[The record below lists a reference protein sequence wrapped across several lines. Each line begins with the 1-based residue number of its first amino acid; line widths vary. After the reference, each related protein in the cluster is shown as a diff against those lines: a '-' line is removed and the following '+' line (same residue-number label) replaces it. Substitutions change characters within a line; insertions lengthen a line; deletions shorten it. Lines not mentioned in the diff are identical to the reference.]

1 MTDFVP
7 RAHNPPLPPRFSP
20 WRIMAG
26 RPGSVWRQPVN
37 LWFMLQFITGVWAL
51 LAASTFW
58 DSYRNVGDGRRQAQI
73 GRSEV
78 ASPAGDRA
86 PVSIKVA
93 FLISCAPPTRRVACP
108 SLPIPIPTSMAPP
121 RFQWENTGGH
131 GATWPLMAFLLVLQ
145 VSASRLRSGYRFRS
159 VLLIPNPDLD
169 LDPDPDPPCCTP
181 DA

>member
-1 MTDFVP
+1 VTDFVP

-20 WRIMAG
+20 WQIMAG

-78 ASPAGDRA
+78 AFPAGDRA
-86 PVSIKVA
+86 PVSSKDV
-93 FLISCAPPTRRVACP
+93 FLTTCAPTTRRL
-108 SLPIPIPTSMAPP
+108 SLP
-121 RFQWENTGGH
+121 
-131 GATWPLMAFLLVLQ
+131 
-145 VSASRLRSGYRFRS
+145 
-159 VLLIPNPDLD
+159 PNPNPYLDGPPPLPVGEHRGTWRDLA
-169 LDPDPDPPCCTP
+169 PDGLPARAPGQCVTTQIWI
-181 DA
+181 